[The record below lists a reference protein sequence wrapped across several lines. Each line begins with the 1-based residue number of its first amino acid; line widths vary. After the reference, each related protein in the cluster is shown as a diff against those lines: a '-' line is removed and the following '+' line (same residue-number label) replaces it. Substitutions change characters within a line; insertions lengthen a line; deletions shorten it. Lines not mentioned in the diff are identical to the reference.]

1 MFRTLALKGMV
12 VSLLLGGF
20 GTPLL
25 AEQGIGMQADFLG
38 QGLAYRLLSEKGF
51 GFEIVARGRFDNPQ
65 TGSSTYHMAG
75 ALRILKIVN
84 PDNRFRIYLGAG
96 VGAWYVKGWFEDWDD
111 YEYEDYWDWWSLE
124 TKWGLSTAFI
134 VGADWLLFKMGKDR
148 WLSVTPELQAG
159 FYSRPSR
166 SYYGRDYYNEPYF
179 FASPGVGIG
188 LRYVW

>member
-1 MFRTLALKGMV
+1 MSGSMTRKVT
-12 VSLLLGGF
+12 LLLLLAAGLS
-20 GTPLL
+20 TPVL

-65 TGSSTYHMAG
+65 TDSSTYHMAG

-148 WLSVTPELQAG
+148 WLSVTPEVQAG

-166 SYYGRDYYNEPYF
+166 SYYGRDYYNEPYS

>member
-12 VSLLLGGF
+12 VSLLLVGL
-20 GTPLL
+20 GTPLH

-65 TGSSTYHMAG
+65 AGFSTCHMAG

-84 PDNRFRIYLGAG
+84 PDNRFRIYVGAG
-96 VGAWYVKGWFEDWDD
+96 VGAWYVKGWFEYWDD
-111 YEYEDYWDWWSLE
+111 YEYEVWSLE

-134 VGADWLLFKMGKDR
+134 VGADWLIFKMGENN
-148 WLSVTPELQAG
+148 WLSVTPEVQGG
-159 FYSRPSR
+159 FYSRPGS
-166 SYYGRDYYNEPYF
+166 SYYGFGREYYSSPYS